1 MGQRPAQ
8 LSGPSCGERA
18 RGEAARAGALREN
31 RRAVLEAFGAGLQ
44 LGLFYF
50 PPVLRRQVYGALGL
64 AVVVFPDGPAEIE
77 GHFDAEAIRLTK
89 EVEEHALALREAE
102 GKANT
107 TPARGAA
114 EGWERLERELI
125 RVRNEQ
131 TLTSSFGTFV
141 RPSVP
146 RAFDREQ
153 DGTIVYASHETP

>member
-1 MGQRPAQ
+1 MGPRKLGQRPAQ

-18 RGEAARAGALREN
+18 RGEAARAGALKEN

-64 AVVVFPDGPAEIE
+64 AVVVFPDGSMEIE

-89 EVEEHALALREAE
+89 ELE
-102 GKANT
+102 GRANT
-107 TPARGAA
+107 TPARGA

-131 TLTSSFGTFV
+131 TP
-141 RPSVP
+141 RPSRPAGRV
-146 RAFDREQ
+146 
-153 DGTIVYASHETP
+153 